1 MLRIKTIQCITVF
14 VLFLLFAVTI
24 ACGIGFSSYAA
35 TTEYTNIL
43 DDLRK
48 DENFNEAEY
57 PAILTVYS
65 MKVIQIAESENGE
78 LFIYVYQPSGTEK
91 DLTATTIRLSQ
102 SINDNAKWVDYK
114 LTKLNSNGVFF
125 KYKVNDFT
133 IKSDAMRYYDISAIH
148 RKYDSAIDEGT
159 DNNNNVNEV
168 VYEVGQLWTAVTV
181 NGEVSYNMVIC
192 ETITVTEKYVDFIRY
207 WNGWLAYEDAT
218 DSHYIAFSTDRQI
231 DKLVEAD
238 VYFVSQMYR
247 YKYKPFSD
255 EKQEV
260 YAWDPEEQTVTLNY
274 ELNKGGNSA
283 SGLFSKK
290 YEWQCIQ
297 SVEEFKTAAQTDK
310 ITLSEETEAN
320 LKNKQWVLRFYESP
334 YYEYSNFSFKDATRV
349 NDVTILRLKFETDG
363 KTYNLGV
370 VDNKQ
375 EGDENPGNVTGG
387 DKDEKPAFW
396 SYVWNCVVKLFTGK
410 ATTIETVVAVIALIV
425 AVAVFACCVA
435 FLRWLKK
442 CLFGKS

>member
-1 MLRIKTIQCITVF
+1 MRKVKSFNYMAVIIC
-14 VLFLLFAVTI
+14 VLFICFALTI
-24 ACGIGFSSYAA
+24 VGGIGGKAYAA
-35 TTEYTNIL
+35 TTEYTNVW

-48 DENFNEAEY
+48 DDNFNEAEY
-57 PAILTVYS
+57 PAISTVYS
-65 MKVIQIAESENGE
+65 LKVIQIAESENGE
-78 LFIYVYQPSGTEK
+78 LFIYVYQPSGTEE

-102 SINDNAKWVDYK
+102 SINDNANWIDYK

-181 NGEVSYNMVIC
+181 NGEVSYNMVIS
-192 ETITVTEKYVDFIRY
+192 ETITITEKYVDFIRY
-207 WNGWLAYEDAT
+207 PNRWLTYDNST

-255 EKQEV
+255 EIQEI

-274 ELNKGGNSA
+274 ELNKGGNTA

-297 SVEEFKTAAQTDK
+297 SVAEFKTAAQYDK
-310 ITLSEETEAN
+310 ITLSEETETN
-320 LKNKQWVLRFYESP
+320 LKNKQWILRFYES
-334 YYEYSNFSFKDATRV
+334 EYNHYSETGDYFATRV
-349 NDVTILRLKFETDG
+349 NDVTILRLKFETEG
-363 KTYNLGV
+363 RSYNIGV

-375 EGDENPGNVTGG
+375 EGDDTPGNRPEDTGHKG
-387 DKDEKPAFW
+387 FW
-396 SYVWNCVVKLFTGK
+396 EYIWNCIIKLFTGQ
-410 ATTIETVVAVIALIV
+410 ATTIETVVAVVALVV
-425 AVAVFACCVA
+425 ALAVFGCAVG
-435 FLRWLKK
+435 FLKWLYKK
-442 CLFGKS
+442 LFK